1 MFYGCRG
8 GILARVAPAPWG
20 PWSAP
25 TAILR
30 VGPDVDCSLVMT
42 PAGCNNRQD
51 FWPALHKNG
60 KFQAG
65 SFYAPFVL
73 YRYTTADSSTDGNRR
88 STIYWLV
95 SPWNP
100 YEVTVMRTTLEVDP
114 SQPGS

>member
-42 PAGCNNRQD
+42 LAGCNNRQD

-60 KFQAG
+60 KLSIA
-65 SFYAPFVL
+65 APFVPVIAAL
-73 YRYTTADSSTDGNRR
+73 MCTTKR
-88 STIYWLV
+88 SVEGVRILDLLV
-95 SPWNP
+95 H
-100 YEVTVMRTTLEVDP
+100 EKLK
-114 SQPGS
+114 